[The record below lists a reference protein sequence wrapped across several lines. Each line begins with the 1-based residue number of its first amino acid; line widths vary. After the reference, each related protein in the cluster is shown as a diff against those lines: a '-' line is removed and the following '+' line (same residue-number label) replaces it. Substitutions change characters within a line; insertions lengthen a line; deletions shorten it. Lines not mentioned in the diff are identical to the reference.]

1 MRETTLSAGPTTYVD
16 WHCRACGFQHE
27 TERYC
32 GCYPVK
38 CPQCNKTETQHGIPR
53 LPVNRVSR
61 DREPKQYD
69 LLGGPKTVQVYLF
82 AATGERAGYSM
93 DPERVPDC
101 DDDPIE
107 VAQAVLDIRD
117 TDKVRAVLN
126 AMLACQEESDTN
138 ARVNRLHVLRKSIVL
153 GVAEYLDL
161 SEEQS

>member
-1 MRETTLSAGPTTYVD
+1 
-16 WHCRACGFQHE
+16 
-27 TERYC
+27 
-32 GCYPVK
+32 
-38 CPQCNKTETQHGIPR
+38 
-53 LPVNRVSR
+53 
-61 DREPKQYD
+61 
-69 LLGGPKTVQVYLF
+69 VYLF